1 VITLEIKLS
10 DETIETI
17 AMRAAEIVLGTL
29 STTTAT
35 TAEPYLTVCEA
46 AEYLKLTPEALRAR
60 LRRGSLPG
68 HRDDGRWLLDR
79 RELDAHLHRS
89 QTGSRDGA
97 TIQGVKNK

>member
-1 VITLEIKLS
+1 MTVAITFT
-10 DETIETI
+10 DEMIEAV
-17 AMRAAEIVLGTL
+17 AMRAAAIVLRMIG
-29 STTTAT
+29 TTTAT
-35 TAEPYLTVCEA
+35 TETPYLTVVEA

-68 HRDDGRWLLDR
+68 HRDEGRWLLDR

-89 QTGSRDGA
+89 QNGSGDGA